1 MEQFCSMKGILFW
14 RLIRNYIDFSLFS
27 DVGLTQYQTSPISNM
42 FMFTLHEHENE
53 HWHGAGHEHGH

>member
-1 MEQFCSMKGILFW
+1 MEQFRPMKGLLFW
-14 RLIRNYIDFSLFS
+14 HLIRNSIDFSLFS

-53 HWHGAGHEHGH
+53 HCHEAGHEDGH